1 MAELLIIS
9 GSQNSLPVLKEL
21 FRQTYYD
28 RIEATTDS
36 FEARRLLS
44 CAFDLVLI
52 NAPLQNE
59 TGIELALDAASTGS
73 GVIMLIKNESSD
85 EIAER
90 VEMSGVLV
98 VPLSLIHI

>member
-44 CAFDLVLI
+44 
-52 NAPLQNE
+52 
-59 TGIELALDAASTGS
+59 
-73 GVIMLIKNESSD
+73 
-85 EIAER
+85 
-90 VEMSGVLV
+90 
-98 VPLSLIHI
+98 